1 MVKRTSTVYAVRNV
15 ESGKFLGENKRG
27 KQVESD
33 LDDQVTWT
41 MEDRYEA
48 VEIRD
53 RLSCR
58 KGLKLEVVPLRQTV
72 QLTCQENEVR

>member
-1 MVKRTSTVYAVRNV
+1 VYTVRNV
-15 ESGKFLGENKRG
+15 ETGKFLGENKRG
-27 KQVESD
+27 ALVETE

-58 KGLKLEVVPLRQTV
+58 KGLKLEVVSLSQTV
-72 QLTCQENEVR
+72 QLTYKESKGKVGS